1 MMAYRGRKRGGVGRG
16 GGYITGLREERER
29 QKEREGV
36 PLAHTPQ
43 GLKITTAFVF
53 INIPTS

>member
-1 MMAYRGRKRGGVGRG
+1 MGG